1 MSSSQVGYLVTANII
16 TAFGGGILYGLYQLA
31 GDYLTTFFFMIIFA
45 VALASI
51 RISVVNNIKKLYA
64 KNSER
69 WSSQRIYFLHQAK
82 FGIAFNL
89 IITVLYSLSHPF
101 TLLEYLKKLFT
112 ISSIPYVFVFY
123 VIAIK
128 LQCLTSVLLWDVL
141 FWGVIDL
148 LRIISYPFQRKN
160 NKDEKG
166 LLEWISKSKLF
177 NTVLFASVLFGMI
190 LLLPIAI
197 ALIYQDIMI
206 YKEDL
211 IPKLQK
217 YQIPNE
223 YKYYLSADFLLSQF
237 QGQYLSEAQIQQ
249 LSTYL
254 NPVDVQD
261 NHKNSVIFLE
271 IFYGE
276 HAIKILE
283 SIKECQ
289 DSKYC
294 QAKVLLNNL
303 DLLNDQIYEYLQY
316 GYNYVNA
323 ILPQLQQF
331 ASVIGQFL
339 IKVFS
344 GSVAFLVKF
353 IIFQQGVMYLLTES
367 SFYDLIS
374 VNEKKNSFKGTL
386 VQNISKHITGV
397 FVSLFTIFMQHFML
411 SYMFLDILQIKLAF
425 IQSFLIGLLSLTQI
439 VDPGL
444 TYILI
449 TGIWWLAG
457 FLNNAAHEFCI
468 NDGLTMLFAIGF
480 YFSSSS
486 IYLNTFKKQL
496 GDAYW
501 SSMSVILGYIS
512 FKWQGLLIGP
522 LLIGGVRTLYEILAW
537 YWGEKEIMKDDYTIQ
552 NENQKI
558 QNDPKAI
565 ENKGNTSKS
574 NQSKKEGKKKKD

>member
-51 RISVVNNIKKLYA
+51 RISVVNSIQKLYET
-64 KNSER
+64 NSQR
-69 WSSQRIYFLHQAK
+69 WSNQRIYFLHQAK
-82 FGIAFNL
+82 FGITFNL
-89 IITVLYSLSHPF
+89 IINLVYCIRYPF
-101 TLLEYLKKLFT
+101 KMLDYLKQLFT
-112 ISSIPYVFVFY
+112 ISSIPYIFIFY
-123 VIAIK
+123 VIVIK
-128 LQCLTSVLLWDVL
+128 LQCLPQLLFWDVL
-141 FWGVIDL
+141 FWACIDL
-148 LRIISYPFQRKN
+148 LRIITYPFKRKAKN
-160 NKDEKG
+160 DEQG

-177 NTVLFASVLFGMI
+177 NTMLFASVLLGMI
-190 LLLPIAI
+190 LILPIAI

-223 YKYYLSADFLLSQF
+223 YKYYLSADFLLSQL
-237 QGQYLSEAQIQQ
+237 QGQYLSESQIQQ
-249 LSTYL
+249 LSSYL
-254 NPVDVQD
+254 NPVDVED
-261 NHKNSVIFLE
+261 NHKNNVIFLE

-276 HAIKILE
+276 HALKILG
-283 SIKECQ
+283 SLKDCQ

-294 QAKVLLNNL
+294 QAKVLFNNL
-303 DLLNDQIYEYLQY
+303 NLLNDQIYEYMQY
-316 GYNYVNA
+316 GYNYFNA

-339 IKVFS
+339 IKIFS

-374 VNEKKNSFKGTL
+374 VKEKKNSFKGTL

-397 FVSLFTIFMQHFML
+397 FVSLFTIFYVTL
-411 SYMFLDILQIKLAF
+411 YVIIYPLYKV
-425 IQSFLIGLLSLTQI
+425 FLIGLLSLTQI

-444 TYILI
+444 TFTLI

-457 FLNNAAHEFCI
+457 FLNDAVHEFCI
-468 NDGLTMLFAIGF
+468 NDGLTILLAIGF
-480 YFSSSS
+480 YFQSGS
-486 IYLNTFKKQL
+486 IYLNTFQKQL

-501 SSMSVILGYIS
+501 SAMSVILGYIS
-512 FKWQGLLIGP
+512 FQWQGLLIGP

-537 YWGEKEIMKDDYTIQ
+537 YWGEREILNDDKSIQ
-552 NENQKI
+552 NENQRSQGDLK
-558 QNDPKAI
+558 PI
-565 ENKGNTSKS
+565 ENKGITSRS
-574 NQSKKEGKKKKD
+574 GQSKKEGKKKKD